1 MAPGRDRDPLIA
13 GGLPTQYVDVDPD
26 ETAEWVESF
35 DNLVDTQ
42 GNYRAR
48 YLMLSLLRRAAERN
62 VGVPSL
68 RSTDYINTISP
79 QNEPWFPG
87 DEATEREIRRI
98 NRWNAAIMVHRA
110 QRPGVAVGGH
120 ISSYASSATLYEVGY
135 NHFFRGPDHLHRV
148 MDGPIGEEILA
159 AFEPHGFIGLAYFDG
174 GSRSFYN
181 SKKPITSVADLA
193 GMKVRVMQSDVFVD
207 MMSALGANATPMPYG
222 EVYSALQTGVIDGA
236 ENNWPSFES
245 SGHFEVAG
253 YYTLNQHLIVPEALV
268 MSKVS
273 WDKLTPEDQAL
284 IRQAAKDVTPINRE
298 LWAAREKVSE
308 EKVRAA
314 GVQIIDDIDKAP
326 FIEAMVPVYE
336 KHANTPKLQDLV
348 TRIQA
353 TE

>member
-1 MAPGRDRDPLIA
+1 MKLKTTLAALLATVAFSTAAFAECEVTLKSSDTHPDGYPTVAAVQKMGEMLKERSAGRICIEVFHSAQLGEEKDTIEQTKFGVIDMNRVSMGPFNNIIEETKVVS
-13 GGLPTQYVDVDPD
+13 LP
-26 ETAEWVESF
+26 F
-35 DNLVDTQ
+35 
-42 GNYRAR
+42 
-48 YLMLSLLRRAAERN
+48 
-62 VGVPSL
+62 
-68 RSTDYINTISP
+68 I
-79 QNEPWFPG
+79 
-87 DEATEREIRRI
+87 
-98 NRWNAAIMVHRA
+98 
-110 QRPGVAVGGH
+110 
-120 ISSYASSATLYEVGY
+120 
-135 NHFFRGPDHLHRV
+135 FRGTDHMHRV

-193 GMKVRVMQSDVFVD
+193 GMKVRTMQSDVFVD
-207 MMSALGANATPMPYG
+207 MMSALGANATPMPFG

-253 YYTLNQHLIVPEALV
+253 YYTLNEHLIVPEVLV

-284 IRQAAKDVTPINRE
+284 VRQAAKDSMPINRE

-308 EKVRAA
+308 EKIRAA
-314 GVQIIDDIDKAP
+314 GVQIVEDIDKTP